1 MLQVHTFSGNDFNWK
16 LGKKL
21 PEIERSDIMAIEVS
35 GAELKYIYD
44 LDALLARPNSK
55 KERMYQHS
63 WAQDIY
69 ALLVEEAARID
80 KGEK

>member
-1 MLQVHTFSGNDFNWK
+1 
-16 LGKKL
+16 
-21 PEIERSDIMAIEVS
+21 MAIEVS

-69 ALLVEEAARID
+69 ALLVEEAA
-80 KGEK
+80 KTLEQFQEEFGTLKYF